1 MAYNTYTSTQK
12 TLHWTIA
19 ILIIGLWCAGF
30 SFDYLPKST
39 FKSFLVN
46 THKTLGVIV
55 FFMALFRIIVRIKH
69 PVKAFKLPKFIEF
82 MGKLTHIILYF
93 LIVTMPLSGWL
104 MATASQKMPSWFPL
118 YIPGIAYSKSLSKSM
133 HVLHVYLGYT
143 LALLVLLHIGAT
155 FYHVWRKEPILDR
168 MLFKK

>member
-1 MAYNTYTSTQK
+1 MIYTTYSSLQK
-12 TLHWTIA
+12 SLHWIIA

-30 SFDYLPKST
+30 SFDYLAKST

-55 FFMALFRIIVRIKH
+55 LFMAFFRIIVRIKH
-69 PVKAFKLPKFIEF
+69 PVKAFKLPKLIEF

-104 MATASQKMPSWFPL
+104 MATASQKMPSWFPI
-118 YIPGIAYSKSLSKSM
+118 YIPGISYSKSLSKSM
-133 HVLHVYLGYT
+133 HMIHGYLGY
-143 LALLVLLHIGAT
+143 AIAFFVLLHIGAT
-155 FYHVWRKEPILDR
+155 LYHVWRKEPILDR
-168 MLFKK
+168 MLFRS